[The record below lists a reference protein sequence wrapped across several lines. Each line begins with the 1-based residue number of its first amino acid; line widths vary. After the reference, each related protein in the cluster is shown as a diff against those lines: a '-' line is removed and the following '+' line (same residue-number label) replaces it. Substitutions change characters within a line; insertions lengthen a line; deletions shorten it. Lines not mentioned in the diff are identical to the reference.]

1 MDPRLREYLRE
12 LTEKEIKDLRA
23 KYKKHVKS
31 TRDGFLN
38 TRIKQMF
45 LHITNWESKISD
57 REIYDYFYEIRERTK
72 SAIIDMQILCD
83 VLSEKQLQTIFGTKE
98 YKPKAEDLYPIMEVL
113 NSLITERYY
122 KGSKKK
128 LEKIQKEREWRKL
141 ILEDV
146 TARGLLWY
154 YNSGILQTSL
164 NRRLIQDSMET
175 LQILSSGVVKL
186 SPDSVNG
193 AFST

>member
-1 MDPRLREYLRE
+1 MDPRLREYLRD
-12 LTEKEIKDLRA
+12 LTEKEIEDLKA
-23 KYKKHVKS
+23 KYKKHVKA

-38 TRIKQMF
+38 TRIKRMF

-72 SAIIDMQILCD
+72 SAIMDMQILCD

-146 TARGLLWY
+146 NVRGLLWY

-164 NRRLIQDSMET
+164 NRRLIHDSMET

-186 SPDSVNG
+186 SPDSVKG